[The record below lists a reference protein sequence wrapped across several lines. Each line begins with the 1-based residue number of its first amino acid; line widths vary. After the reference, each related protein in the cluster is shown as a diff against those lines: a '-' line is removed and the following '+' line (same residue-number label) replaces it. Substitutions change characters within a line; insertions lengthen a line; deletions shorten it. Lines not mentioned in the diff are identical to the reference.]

1 MTGIAIAQA
10 FADAV
15 TGQLGLLLIT
25 IGIAVAGLRVVF
37 SGGHHWG
44 GLFAALGGG
53 VVVVSAAWIV
63 KTYLNGGGGLGI

>member
-15 TGQLGLLLIT
+15 TGQLGILLII
-25 IGIAVAGLRVVF
+25 IGVALAGLRVVF

-44 GLFAALGGG
+44 ALFAALGGG
-53 VVVVSAAWIV
+53 AVVVSAGWIV
-63 KTYLNGGGGLGI
+63 KTYLNSGGSIGI